1 VVAVRNSGKVDLLV
15 NRARPGVAAGSQAM
29 APFGNRT
36 AAPRPTRRSVIAG
49 ASALALSFSA
59 TLGARSEAPL
69 HFGLTPV
76 FLDNDWQLL
85 DYLRRY
91 LEAVTRLEVRFVQR
105 RTYKEIV
112 ALLLLGEIE
121 AAWLC
126 GYPLLQHQDVLSVLA
141 MPLWRA
147 QPLYRSY
154 VIVPADRHLEDDL
167 DGLRGDVHAYSDPD
181 SNSGYL
187 VTVSELISRNERPE
201 SFFSR
206 AFFTY
211 GHRNVVRA
219 VANRLAVS
227 GSVDGYV
234 WEALSATEPDLVSRT
249 RVVWR
254 SEWLGFPP
262 IAASIDG
269 LQGPRVS
276 NLQRALLGMH
286 EHELGREALRLL
298 QLDGFAP
305 AEPGQFDGIARR
317 MRILAERG

>member
-1 VVAVRNSGKVDLLV
+1 MTVRDAGKFEVP
-15 NRARPGVAAGSQAM
+15 ARRRTLGDATGSD
-29 APFGNRT
+29 T
-36 AAPRPTRRSVIAG
+36 ASFADWGPAQRPTRRSVIVG
-49 ASALALSFSA
+49 AAALALSFPA
-59 TLGARSEAPL
+59 ALRAHGEAPL

-85 DYLRRY
+85 DFLRRY
-91 LEAVTRLEVRFVQR
+91 LEAVTGLEVRFVQR

-126 GYPLLQHQDVLSVLA
+126 GFPLLQHPDALAVLA
-141 MPLWRA
+141 MPLWRS
-147 QPLYRSY
+147 QPFYRSY
-154 VIVPADRHLEDDL
+154 VIVPADRELADDL
-167 DGLRGDVHAYSDPD
+167 NGLRGDVHAYSDPD

-187 VTVSELISRNERPE
+187 VTVSELISRHERPE

-262 IAASIDG
+262 IAASVEG
-269 LQGPRVS
+269 LQGPRVDG
-276 NLQRALLGMH
+276 LQQALLRMH

-298 QLDGFAP
+298 QLDGFVL
-305 AEPGQFDGIARR
+305 AERGQFDGIARR

>member
-1 VVAVRNSGKVDLLV
+1 MTVRDAGKV
-15 NRARPGVAAGSQAM
+15 NSPGDRQKLGDADDSLAT
-29 APFGNRT
+29 APFGNCT
-36 AAPRPTRRSVIAG
+36 AAPRPTRRNVIVG
-49 ASALALSFSA
+49 ASALAVTFPAALRA
-59 TLGARSEAPL
+59 HGEAPFS
-69 HFGLTPV
+69 FGLTPV

-91 LEAVTRLEVRFVQR
+91 LEAVTGLEVRFVQR

-126 GYPLLQHQDVLSVLA
+126 GFPLLQHPDVLSVVA
-141 MPLWRA
+141 MPVWRS

-154 VIVPADRHLEDDL
+154 VIVPADRDMADDL

-201 SFFSR
+201 GFFSR

-234 WEALSATEPDLVSRT
+234 WEALLATEPDLVSRT

-262 IAASIDG
+262 IAASVDG

-276 NLQRALLGMH
+276 SLRRALLRMH

-298 QLDGFAP
+298 QLDGFAQ

-317 MRILAERG
+317 MRIVAERG